1 MSHYHKPDVGHPAA
15 NSSSHRRHSHS
26 SSHTHTHHDH
36 LQHHHSRAQARDQQ
50 NAEDAVTRRLVKGK
64 QRADAAPH
72 IQVPSLGQG
81 TGTPDEPL
89 SAMLDEAL
97 HTSLSPP
104 SISSSLE
111 SSFERASPI
120 PEPPLAHYHAPLRPH
135 APPRLLSQLT
145 RSTLPISSFTY
156 QDQDRQRH
164 SKERSNSR
172 TGIPREGESS
182 SAWQRSR
189 PTTAICDEPFPDL
202 DPTTGLPIDSRER
215 RGSTASDAPSLHL
228 QRTITGLLSTPTR
241 KSTESSLIPSLPSL
255 PNLNLSLPRVSLP
268 SAPFLPR
275 VSLPPAPSLDFGR
288 RSISST
294 APQEDWST
302 WASGWWNGNKGK
314 VDEMMSEEDRAD
326 TVEEEKEKLRK
337 KYRSPKNPVVFC
349 HGLLGFDYLGPAS
362 LPPLQISH
370 WRGIREVLESNGV
383 EVLIAR
389 VPATS
394 SIKDRAAILEQVI
407 SEKYPGREVNL
418 IGHSMGGLDCRYLI
432 SENRPKAFRPIS
444 LTTIST
450 PHRGSP
456 FADYVIE
463 SVIGRDR
470 LPSLLSLVET
480 LRLPNTGDGTAFSAL
495 GTHAMREFNAQ
506 VLDKEDVSYFSWG
519 ASFEPGL
526 LDTFR
531 WPHSVILA
539 KEGPNDGLVSV
550 HSAMWGEYRG
560 TLVGVNH
567 LDLVGWVNTVR
578 YAMAGW
584 TGKPIAFKPA
594 TFYLEVNLRI
604 MAKANA
610 GKKGFD

>member
-1 MSHYHKPDVGHPAA
+1 MSHDHKPDHGVGHSAA
-15 NSSSHRRHSHS
+15 VPTTHRHHSHTG
-26 SSHTHTHHDH
+26 SHAHAQYQHVQH
-36 LQHHHSRAQARDQQ
+36 QHHGRDQQ
-50 NAEDAVTRRLVKGK
+50 SVVDAAVRRDVKGK
-64 QRADAAPH
+64 QRADTSLD

-89 SAMLDEAL
+89 SAMLNEAL
-97 HTSLSPP
+97 HTSLDPP

-111 SSFERASPI
+111 SSFERPSPI
-120 PEPPLAHYHAPLRPH
+120 SEPPLAHYHAPLRPH
-135 APPRLLSQLT
+135 APPRFLSQLT
-145 RSTLPISSFTY
+145 RSTLPTSSLTY
-156 QDQDRQRH
+156 EEQH
-164 SKERSNSR
+164 NEGSTSR

-182 SAWQRSR
+182 TAWQRSR

-202 DPTTGLPIDSRER
+202 DPTTGLPIDSRGR
-215 RGSTASDAPSLHL
+215 RGSASSEAPSLHL
-228 QRTITGLLSTPTR
+228 QRTITGLLSTPPR
-241 KSTESSLIPSLPSL
+241 KASESSMIPSMPSL
-255 PNLNLSLPRVSLP
+255 SNLNLSLPRVSLP
-268 SAPFLPR
+268 SAPSIPR
-275 VSLPPAPSLDFGR
+275 MSLPSASSLDFGR

-294 APQEDWST
+294 APQEDWTS
-302 WASGWWNGNKGK
+302 WATGWWNGNKGK

-326 TVEEEKEKLRK
+326 TVEEEKEKLRR

-370 WRGIREVLESNGV
+370 WRGIREVLESNGA

-394 SIKDRAAILEQVI
+394 SIKDRAAILNEVI

-432 SENRPKAFRPIS
+432 SEIRPTAFRPIS

-506 VLDKEDVSYFSWG
+506 ILDKEDVSYFSWG
-519 ASFEPGL
+519 ASIEPGL

-531 WPHSVILA
+531 WPHSVIME

-567 LDLVGWVNTVR
+567 LDLVGWVNSVR

-594 TFYLEVNLRI
+594 TFYLEVADYL
-604 MAKANA
+604 AEQ
-610 GKKGFD
+610 GF